1 MKKGGS
7 ECLNL
12 LNLLLVD
19 DNNSVLSSARNG
31 NNLKI
36 RWCVVKCYS
45 WMRSTQVLIEQ
56 SKGYLKLPFV
66 LQSVCQQLARA
77 PTRRLPIR
85 WSAEDCFPFPKHR
98 RFRPQPEHRNNNY
111 TQLDPTNLDR
121 KRVTFQF
128 QQKRFSYQSLLSSK
142 LSFLAECPFLQ
153 LLVDRNRRIRS
164 WIHHLDKVC

>member
-1 MKKGGS
+1 MKRWKNKSTKLWKKGGS

-45 WMRSTQVLIEQ
+45 WMQSTQVLIEQ
-56 SKGYLKLPFV
+56 SKSYFKLPFV

-98 RFRPQPEHRNNNY
+98 RFRPRPEHRSNNY
-111 TQLDPTNLDR
+111 THLTKLILTENELPSSSNRNDFLINRYFPQNWA
-121 KRVTFQF
+121 
-128 QQKRFSYQSLLSSK
+128 FSQSVLFSNS
-142 LSFLAECPFLQ
+142 
-153 LLVDRNRRIRS
+153 
-164 WIHHLDKVC
+164 